1 MNNAADTATLRRL
14 DQAHHLHP
22 FTDLQNYSQEGGRII
37 SRAEHVYIYDSDGNA
52 MLDGMSGLWCCN
64 LGYSQK
70 SIVEAVTRQ
79 LNELPYYN
87 NFFRCANQPAVEL
100 ASRLVQRAPEG
111 FDHVF
116 FTNSGSEANDTN
128 IRLVHRY
135 YDLLGKPEKKQIISR
150 KNAYHGST
158 IAAASLGGMQA
169 MHEQAIGLNYVHHIN
184 QPHWFE
190 LGGELSPEDFGI
202 AVARELE
209 AKIDELGEDRVAAFI
224 AEPVQGAGGVIIPP
238 DSYWPEI
245 QRICDERDILLIA
258 DEVICG
264 FGRTGRWWGSET
276 YQIRPHL
283 MTFAKAVTNGYMP
296 LGGVLVNRKISDVLL
311 GSGGEFAHG
320 LTYSGHPASCAA
332 GLATL
337 EILES
342 TGIIESAAKT
352 IAPHFQGRLRELED
366 HPIVGQ
372 VRGRGLFAAVELVR
386 DKGSRERLAPRSAG
400 AVYCRD
406 QANANGLMV
415 RQTGDAMITA
425 PPLVCS
431 IEEID
436 SLVDKL
442 HEALDLTARHFGI
455 AGSGAG
461 IAAPRSSAVGE

>member
-1 MNNAADTATLRRL
+1 MNEPADTATLRRL
-14 DQAHHLHP
+14 DQSHHLHP
-22 FTDLQNYSQEGGRII
+22 FTDLGNYARDGGRII
-37 SRAEHVYIYDSDGNA
+37 SRAEHIYIYDSDGKA

-70 SIVEAVTRQ
+70 AIVEAVHRQ
-79 LNELPYYN
+79 LQALPYYN
-87 NFFRCANQPAVEL
+87 NFFRCSNQPAVEL
-100 ASRLVQRAPEG
+100 AGELVRLSPG
-111 FDHVF
+111 NFNHVF

-135 YDLLGKPEKKQIISR
+135 YDLLGKPGKKQIISR
-150 KNAYHGST
+150 KNAFHGST

-169 MHEQAIGLNYVHHIN
+169 MHEQAIGLDYVHHIN

-190 LGGELSPEDFGI
+190 LGGEQSPDEFGI

-209 AKIDELGEDRVAAFI
+209 TKIDELGEERVAAFI

-238 DSYWPEI
+238 DTYWPEI
-245 QRICDERDILLIA
+245 QRICNERDILLIA

-264 FGRTGRWWGSET
+264 FGRTGSWWGSES
-276 YQIRPHL
+276 YCIEPQL
-283 MTFAKAVTNGYMP
+283 MTFAKAITNGYMP
-296 LGGVLVNRKISDVLL
+296 LGGVLVSDAISDVLL
-311 GSGGEFAHG
+311 GGGGEFAHG

-337 EILES
+337 GILEE
-342 TGIIESAAKT
+342 TGIIESAARD
-352 IAPHFQGRLRELED
+352 IAPHFQRRLSEFID
-366 HPIVGQ
+366 HPIVGE
-372 VRGRGLFAAVELVR
+372 VRGKGLFAALELVR
-386 DKGSRERLAPRSAG
+386 DKASRERLAPQSAG

-406 QANANGLMV
+406 QANTNGLMV

-436 SLVDKL
+436 ILIDKL
-442 HEALDLTARHFGI
+442 GLALDATALYYGI
-455 AGSGAG
+455 N
-461 IAAPRSSAVGE
+461 

>member
-1 MNNAADTATLRRL
+1 MNERVDTATLRQL
-14 DQAHHLHP
+14 DQSHHLHP
-22 FTDLQNYSQEGGRII
+22 FTDFGNYAQEGGRII
-37 SRAEHVYIYDSDGNA
+37 SRAEHIYIYDSDDNA

-70 SIVEAVTRQ
+70 PIIDAVYRQ
-79 LNELPYYN
+79 MQELPYYN
-87 NFFRCANQPAVEL
+87 NFFRCSNQPAVQL
-100 ASRLVQRAPEG
+100 ASELVRLSPPA
-111 FDHVF
+111 FNHVF

-150 KNAYHGST
+150 RNAYHGST

-190 LGGELSPEDFGI
+190 LGGEQSPDAFGI
-202 AVARELE
+202 AAARELE
-209 AKIDELGEDRVAAFI
+209 TKIDEVGEDRVAAFI

-264 FGRTGRWWGSET
+264 FGRTGSWWGSET
-276 YQIRPHL
+276 YRIRPHL
-283 MTFAKAVTNGYMP
+283 MTFAKAITNGYMP
-296 LGGVLVNRKISDVLL
+296 LGGVLVSDTISDVLL
-311 GSGGEFAHG
+311 NGSGEFAHG

-337 EILES
+337 GILEQ
-342 TGIIESAAKT
+342 TGVIESAARD
-352 IAPHFQGRLRELED
+352 IAPHFQRRLREFSD
-366 HPIVGQ
+366 HPIVGE
-372 VRGRGLFAAVELVR
+372 VRGRGLFAALELVR
-386 DKGSRERLAPRSAG
+386 DKGSRERLAPGSAG

-406 QANANGLMV
+406 QANNNGLMV

-431 IEEID
+431 AEEID
-436 SLVDKL
+436 ILVEKL
-442 HEALDLTARHFGI
+442 GQALDATASHYGVTR
-455 AGSGAG
+455 
-461 IAAPRSSAVGE
+461 